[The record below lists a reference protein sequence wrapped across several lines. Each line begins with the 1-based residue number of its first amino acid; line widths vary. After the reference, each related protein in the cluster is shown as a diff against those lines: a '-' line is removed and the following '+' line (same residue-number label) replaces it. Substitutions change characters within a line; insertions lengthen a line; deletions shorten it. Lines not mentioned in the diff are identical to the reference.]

1 MSYAERENMNFRKPS
16 LVDAITNELLRRIA
30 RGEYKE
36 GQKIPPQKKLARDLG
51 VSTVSLRG
59 SLDQLSMMGFIEAR
73 QGRGTFVMSTKPSL
87 LVKHPVI
94 LMDKAM
100 TWELLEARMKI
111 ECLLAAMA
119 AQRASQQDVQ
129 SMRTLLAVADEDMG
143 ANRTDDFGAKD
154 LEFHLMIA
162 RACRNRVMTKIL
174 ESLRE
179 PVQQLITD
187 IYAVSPDSL
196 EQSNLEHK
204 EILDAIAIH
213 EVEKAQER
221 MEAHLQTSKRLIE
234 RYYRFK
240 EIDVL

>member
-1 MSYAERENMNFRKPS
+1 MSLRKSS
-16 LVDAITNELLRRIA
+16 LVDTITSELLRRIA
-30 RGEYKE
+30 RGCYRE
-36 GQKIPPQKKLARDLG
+36 GEKIPPQKILAGDLG

-73 QGRGTFVMSTKPSL
+73 QGRGTFVRSTKPSL

-100 TWELLEARMKI
+100 TWELLEARTKI
-111 ECLLAAMA
+111 ECLLVGMA
-119 AQRASQQDVQ
+119 AERATEGDVQ
-129 SMRTLLAVADEDMG
+129 SMATLLAEADDDMG
-143 ANRTDDFGAKD
+143 RHKLDDFGVKD
-154 LEFHLMIA
+154 MEFHLMIA
-162 RACRNRVMTKIL
+162 RTCQNRVMAKIL

-204 EILDAIAIH
+204 EILDAIAIR

-221 MEAHLQTSKRLIE
+221 MEAHLRTSRRLIE

-240 EIDVL
+240 EIDIL